1 MLKSENPTGENMERF
16 ILRRVAATG
25 SRVKS
30 EANYNLLS
38 DTAVNCCQQTGF
50 VLPFARDNF
59 SLWTLLDYSCLTCES
74 LPRSRTA

>member
-38 DTAVNCCQQTGF
+38 DTVVNKQDSCF
-50 VLPFARDNF
+50 
-59 SLWTLLDYSCLTCES
+59 LLLAIILAYEHYLTTDYSCLTCES